1 MGTLLCEETHLKC
14 TTTTTTQYG
23 WRNVHAWLRA
33 FRGRRRRT
41 RERKFSAVC
50 DSFTREREKHESIL
64 RFKTLK
70 RSPIRTVRANRHR
83 VERRFVPENRGEF
96 QTVMHRR
103 ERVRVQRKSIPSSDT
118 ELHVP
123 RRRF

>member
-1 MGTLLCEETHLKC
+1 MGTFLCEETYLKC
-14 TTTTTTQYG
+14 TTTTQYG

-41 RERKFSAVC
+41 RERKFCAVC

-64 RFKTLK
+64 RLKTLQ
-70 RSPIRTVRANRHR
+70 RSPIRTVRPRRHR
-83 VERRFVPENRGEF
+83 VERRFVPENRG
-96 QTVMHRR
+96 

-118 ELHVP
+118 ELYVP
-123 RRRF
+123 RRFYQR